1 MNVRK
6 LLATLTTLLAAAVFV
21 MALVGCGAK
30 DVNVTIDDNGTL
42 TEVSIAEGKTVADAL
57 AAADIELGDKDV
69 IEPSLDTK
77 ITQDTNKITIQRL
90 VTVKVV
96 DGSQTKD
103 VELIGATVQ
112 DALTEA
118 QIVLADGDIVD
129 VELTAPLQNGMTI
142 VVTRKQADVQSSDS
156 LGASYSSDDD
166 GSSSDAAV
174 SEPAPARSVVSKT
187 RGPNCDDESHG
198 YYEILYSDGSMEY
211 EEY

>member
-1 MNVRK
+1 MNARK
-6 LLATLTTLLAAAVFV
+6 LLATLTSLLAAAVLA

-69 IEPSLDTK
+69 IEPSLDKK
-77 ITQDTNKITIQRL
+77 IAQDTNKITIQRL

-118 QIVLADGDIVD
+118 QIVLADGDTVD

-156 LGASYSSDDD
+156 SGASYSSDDD

-187 RGPNCDDESHG
+187 RVPNCDDESHG

>member
-1 MNVRK
+1 MNARK
-6 LLATLTTLLAAAVFV
+6 LLATLTSLLAAAVLA

-77 ITQDTNKITIQRL
+77 IAQDTNKITIQRL

-118 QIVLADGDIVD
+118 QIVLADGDTVD

-156 LGASYSSDDD
+156 SGASYSSDDD

-187 RGPNCDDESHG
+187 RVPNCDDESHG

>member
-1 MNVRK
+1 MNARK
-6 LLATLTTLLAAAVFV
+6 LLATLTSLLVAAVLA

-69 IEPSLDTK
+69 IEPSLDKK
-77 ITQDTNKITIQRL
+77 IAQDTNKITIQRL

-96 DGSQTKD
+96 DGLQTKD

-118 QIVLADGDIVD
+118 QIVLADGDTVD

-156 LGASYSSDDD
+156 SGASYSSDDD

-187 RGPNCDDESHG
+187 RVPNCDDESHG